1 MRSDAYSTQYPLF
14 LRICLDLQC
23 SCDSIGRLIICLT
36 VGRENEEQVTLAEVP
51 RHYFVGFFERCLVV
65 CSASRVVNFLDAN
78 VFGLFVVNLGA
89 GFTVE
94 HNDGNA
100 AVSIVVDI
108 FDNLGDGVK
117 LLRPSGA
124 RH

>member
-1 MRSDAYSTQYPLF
+1 M
-14 LRICLDLQC
+14 
-23 SCDSIGRLIICLT
+23 
-36 VGRENEEQVTLAEVP
+36 
-51 RHYFVGFFERCLVV
+51 
-65 CSASRVVNFLDAN
+65 NFLDAN
-78 VFGLFVVNLGA
+78 VFGLFAVNLGA